1 MKHRDLVRKIEA
13 LGAVFIRHGGKHDWF
28 QNPTTKISQPVPRRR
43 EIKEQLARQILKML
57 SGKP

>member
-1 MKHRDLVRKIEA
+1 VRKIEA